1 MRNKLNIRIHSQLV
15 VPNTKNVVHDRN
27 ATTIFSM
34 LFVKDS
40 MLFDKDCSYFSGF
53 REKSAVSSDLDS
65 IPNLRTGGGISL
77 FIDKE

>member
-15 VPNTKNVVHDRN
+15 VPNTKNVVHNKD

-40 MLFDKDCSYFSGF
+40 MLFDKDLSYFSEF
-53 REKSAVSSDLDS
+53 WEKSAVSND
-65 IPNLRTGGGISL
+65 
-77 FIDKE
+77 IDKYPKSTKERGDFPFYR